1 MTQIFRSEAGK
12 ALVHAQYRSM
22 LQDWP
27 VPHREAQV
35 PTCHGETFVI
45 SCGPD
50 SAPPVLLLHG
60 GATTSAMWLRNV
72 RAWSQRFRIHA
83 VDLIGEPGFSAPSR
97 PPLRSEEYA
106 RWLDDIWSA
115 LSITRAAIVG
125 ASLGG
130 LFALDYAIRRPGK
143 VEKLALLAPAGIA
156 RVRARCLLTAVPL
169 FLLGRRGRRK
179 AFDLVMRFPAEEMSA
194 EAEGFIRFFEAV
206 MSHHRVRTQ
215 PLPILPDAMLQKLT
229 MPVLAI
235 LGGKDIVF
243 SAEEMR
249 RRLEACVPRARI
261 VLLPSA
267 GHGLT
272 DPTQTVLEF
281 LTSAA
286 A

>member
-1 MTQIFRSEAGK
+1 MTPIFRSEAGK
-12 ALVHAQYRSM
+12 TLVHEQYRSM
-22 LQDWP
+22 LQGWP
-27 VPHREAQV
+27 VPHREARV

-50 SAPPVLLLHG
+50 SAPPLLLLHG

-83 VDLIGEPGFSAPSR
+83 VDLIGEPGFSAPSL
-97 PPLRSEEYA
+97 PPLRSDEYA
-106 RWLDDIWSA
+106 RWLDDVWSA
-115 LSITRAAIVG
+115 LSIARAAIVG

-143 VEKLALLAPAGIA
+143 VHKLALLAPAGIA
-156 RVRARCLLTAVPL
+156 RVRVRYLLTAVPL

-194 EAEGFIRFFEAV
+194 EAESFVRFFEAV
-206 MSHHRVRTQ
+206 MSHHLVRTQ

-249 RRLEACVPRARI
+249 RRLEACVPSARI

-272 DPTQTVLEF
+272 DPTQAVLEF

>member
-1 MTQIFRSEAGK
+1 MSRMFRSEAGK
-12 ALVHAQYRSM
+12 ALVHEQYRSM
-22 LQDWP
+22 LKGWP
-27 VPHREAQV
+27 VPHREAHV

-50 SAPPVLLLHG
+50 SAPPLLLLHG

-97 PPLRSEEYA
+97 PPLRSDEYA
-106 RWLDDIWSA
+106 RWLDDVWSA
-115 LSITRAAIVG
+115 LSIARASIVG

-130 LFALDYAIRRPGK
+130 LFALDYAIRRPGQ

-156 RVRARCLLTAVPL
+156 RVRVRYLLTAVPL
-169 FLLGRRGRRK
+169 FLLGRQGRRK
-179 AFDLVMRFPAEEMSA
+179 AFDLVMRIPAEEMSA
-194 EAEGFIRFFEAV
+194 EAEVFIRFFEAV
-206 MSHHRVRTQ
+206 MRHHRIRTQ

-243 SAEEMR
+243 SAEKMR
-249 RRLEACVPRARI
+249 RRLAACLPSARI
-261 VLLPSA
+261 ILLPSA

-272 DPTQTVLEF
+272 DPTQAVLEF
-281 LTSAA
+281 LTADS
-286 A
+286 